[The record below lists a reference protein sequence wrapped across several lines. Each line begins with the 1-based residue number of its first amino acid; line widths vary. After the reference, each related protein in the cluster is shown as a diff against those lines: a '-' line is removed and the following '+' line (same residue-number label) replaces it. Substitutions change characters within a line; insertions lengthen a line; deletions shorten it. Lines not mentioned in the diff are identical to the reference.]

1 MCAAQGCAD
10 ERCYHV
16 QAVSRAEGEAL
27 ARRYKMPFFE
37 TSAKKDIGVTEVH
50 SVLSVAPYWV

>member
-1 MCAAQGCAD
+1 M
-10 ERCYHV
+10 